1 MKKQILYVEDDG
13 DMLEIVSEFMQF
25 EDYQVI
31 TDSGKSMEKKLKQ
44 HAFGLILLDENLGR
58 GWGSDLCRNL
68 KSAQQTA
75 AIPVV
80 LISAMRNIDEIAEAC
95 GADAFIR
102 KPFDIY
108 DVIDVVNQYYLD
120 PKTLSYTN
128 LRGRTNH

>member
-1 MKKQILYVEDDG
+1 MKKQILYIEDDG

-31 TDSGKSMEKKLKQ
+31 TDSGKSMDKKLKQ
-44 HAFGLILLDENLGR
+44 HTFGLILLDENLGG

-68 KSAQQTA
+68 KSEKHTST
-75 AIPVV
+75 IPVV
-80 LISAMRNIDEIAEAC
+80 LISAMRNIDEIAEEC
-95 GADAFIR
+95 GADAYIR

-120 PKTLSYTN
+120 PRES
-128 LRGRTNH
+128 